1 MNQIKYGEIDCMM
14 VAWQILCAILERTDE
29 FNEIILNSELVDLAL
44 VSCDAKED
52 PLLQQVLMT
61 DLALLL
67 SSVSASQMKRLAPK
81 KVIEFVFE
89 DPLLYSSPSIL
100 TAALQ
105 NIINVGLYR
114 RDNG

>member
-1 MNQIKYGEIDCMM
+1 M
-14 VAWQILCAILERTDE
+14 
-29 FNEIILNSELVDLAL
+29 LNSELVDLAL

-52 PLLQQVLMT
+52 PLLQQVVMT

-81 KVIEFVFE
+81 KVIVFVFE